1 MVSFLSFENSFETSF
16 PAGTTENF
24 QTVTLHDP
32 SGVRIGE
39 LLRRRVGELPEAEVG
54 LYRNRV
60 EFTIAQPDG
69 GAVINLNESTDGLCA
84 PDTGIE
90 NSNNGGNGLAGFVDA
105 MKIVDVEGG
114 AQMTVNG
121 NTILVGGIAV
131 SQLTVDDFHVL

>member
-32 SGVRIGE
+32 SSVRIGE
-39 LLRRRVGELPEAEVG
+39 PLRRRVGELPEAAVG

-69 GAVINLNESTDGLCA
+69 GAVIYLNESTDGLCA
-84 PDTGIE
+84 PETGIE

-121 NTILVGGIAV
+121 NTILVEGIAV
-131 SQLTVDDFHVL
+131 SQLTVDDFQVL